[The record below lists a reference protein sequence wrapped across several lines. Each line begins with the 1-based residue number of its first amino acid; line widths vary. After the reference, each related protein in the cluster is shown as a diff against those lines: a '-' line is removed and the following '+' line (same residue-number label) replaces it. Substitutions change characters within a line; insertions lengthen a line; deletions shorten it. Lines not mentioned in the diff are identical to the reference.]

1 MQPGRLWESVGR
13 FRESGRF
20 QIMKMCYPP
29 IPHLSVAFSRENGY
43 LGGDFAPL
51 TLPRV
56 AGGMFWVVGPETT
69 YRLLHAGEYH
79 QLEFW
84 L

>member
-1 MQPGRLWESVGR
+1 MGIWAA
-13 FRESGRF
+13 
-20 QIMKMCYPP
+20 I
-29 IPHLSVAFSRENGY
+29 
-43 LGGDFAPL
+43 LGPL

-79 QLEFW
+79 QLE
-84 L
+84 